1 LNKDNLYATLPKALT
16 EKQLLVKARVEDPET
31 QKSRKEIT
39 ENKSVAELSQVHSM
53 ADFPIPTTIET
64 LIEKGRNLQSAEGD
78 RSAMSSP
85 SQIKDNIYAT
95 LPRSLK
101 SELAVTTKIQ
111 DPEVVQERRE
121 IVSKKSV
128 NELSQVTQLSD
139 FPIPTPIQKMIDT
152 AQHIKDPKPEGD
164 EPKKSRPSSRGP
176 SYDIYA
182 SLPRS
187 LKSELL
193 VRSKVDEDEEKLKYR
208 QTLIETKTPA
218 ELSQIHN
225 LSEVPVPKRIEA
237 WLHGSSG
244 MDQKSTL
251 PRSKQEIKDLVYKN
265 ILPES
270 LTKPC
275 VVRSRIEDPDVL
287 LERQELQQQKSIHE
301 LSKIRNLNEF
311 PLPINVKLPDI
322 PLPSFKAKNLLKTIA
337 PAAKNNRPKP
347 NQEPFGEYTPAST
360 PRTGDL
366 LTDDEML
373 RYDMST
379 PGGDASHRDQDFGYE
394 VIGESSSPL
403 NARAAPQTAQPIPE
417 QYLQEDIPDHG
428 SPQSAIEEDSI
439 AEQYRGTPP
448 MKSKKKKPDRRSQS
462 HEVSDHVQLGDEIP
476 PPLPPK
482 RPSSVRRELRESP
495 LAAAAGQVSKSS
507 SSSRVPGG
515 SSVAHDEFL
524 SCADDPML
532 NPSSIRHSGSGHSF
546 VSARSGVSN
555 IPDQFH
561 SIASTLHSGTLVDS
575 NNMLRRDDDENT
587 LAESIV
593 DSMHSC
599 ADTMV
604 TTGEDDAAL
613 HSCADTLA
621 ESDDEIDQF
630 RDSPTPPLGSG

>member
-1 LNKDNLYATLPKALT
+1 MQRQELT
-16 EKQLLVKARVEDPET
+16 
-31 QKSRKEIT
+31 
-39 ENKSVAELSQVHSM
+39 
-53 ADFPIPTTIET
+53 
-64 LIEKGRNLQSAEGD
+64 
-78 RSAMSSP
+78 
-85 SQIKDNIYAT
+85 
-95 LPRSLK
+95 
-101 SELAVTTKIQ
+101 
-111 DPEVVQERRE
+111 
-121 IVSKKSV
+121 
-128 NELSQVTQLSD
+128 
-139 FPIPTPIQKMIDT
+139 
-152 AQHIKDPKPEGD
+152 
-164 EPKKSRPSSRGP
+164 
-176 SYDIYA
+176 
-182 SLPRS
+182 
-187 LKSELL
+187 
-193 VRSKVDEDEEKLKYR
+193 RSKSPV
-208 QTLIETKTPA
+208 
-218 ELSQIHN
+218 ELSQISS
-225 LSEVPVPKRIEA
+225 LSEFPIPKNIENMMSKKKDVDDSISNFSSVELLRSPSKAKSVHELSATIYDSLPQSLKEPVA
-237 WLHGSSG
+237 V
-244 MDQKSTL
+244 
-251 PRSKQEIKDLVYKN
+251 RSK
-265 ILPES
+265 
-270 LTKPC
+270 
-275 VVRSRIEDPDVL
+275 IEDP
-287 LERQELQQQKSIHE
+287 ELQQQRFELTRSKTPSQLAEMHTLGDIPIKGLWEGDRGRPSHRRSLSARSSSIPRNKQELKDMLYNKMLPDSLKVPVVVRVCNEDPEVLRKHQEIQQSKSVHE
-301 LSKIRNLNEF
+301 LSKISNLNEL
-311 PLPINVKLPDI
+311 PLPINIQLPDV
-322 PLPSFKAKNLLKTIA
+322 PLPSLKSLIGVIA
-337 PAAKNNRPKP
+337 RVPKKKPKP
-347 NQEPFGEYTPAST
+347 NPVIEHEDNNGGLYSTVST
-360 PRTGDL
+360 PNPDRTY
-366 LTDDEML
+366 TDDEML

-403 NARAAPQTAQPIPE
+403 NARASPQCAQPIPE

>member
-1 LNKDNLYATLPKALT
+1 
-16 EKQLLVKARVEDPET
+16 
-31 QKSRKEIT
+31 
-39 ENKSVAELSQVHSM
+39 
-53 ADFPIPTTIET
+53 
-64 LIEKGRNLQSAEGD
+64 
-78 RSAMSSP
+78 
-85 SQIKDNIYAT
+85 
-95 LPRSLK
+95 
-101 SELAVTTKIQ
+101 
-111 DPEVVQERRE
+111 
-121 IVSKKSV
+121 
-128 NELSQVTQLSD
+128 
-139 FPIPTPIQKMIDT
+139 
-152 AQHIKDPKPEGD
+152 
-164 EPKKSRPSSRGP
+164 
-176 SYDIYA
+176 
-182 SLPRS
+182 
-187 LKSELL
+187 
-193 VRSKVDEDEEKLKYR
+193 
-208 QTLIETKTPA
+208 
-218 ELSQIHN
+218 
-225 LSEVPVPKRIEA
+225 
-237 WLHGSSG
+237 

-394 VIGESSSPL
+394 VIGGESSSPL
-403 NARAAPQTAQPIPE
+403 NARAPQSAQPIPE

>member
-1 LNKDNLYATLPKALT
+1 
-16 EKQLLVKARVEDPET
+16 
-31 QKSRKEIT
+31 
-39 ENKSVAELSQVHSM
+39 
-53 ADFPIPTTIET
+53 
-64 LIEKGRNLQSAEGD
+64 
-78 RSAMSSP
+78 
-85 SQIKDNIYAT
+85 
-95 LPRSLK
+95 
-101 SELAVTTKIQ
+101 
-111 DPEVVQERRE
+111 
-121 IVSKKSV
+121 
-128 NELSQVTQLSD
+128 
-139 FPIPTPIQKMIDT
+139 
-152 AQHIKDPKPEGD
+152 
-164 EPKKSRPSSRGP
+164 
-176 SYDIYA
+176 
-182 SLPRS
+182 
-187 LKSELL
+187 
-193 VRSKVDEDEEKLKYR
+193 
-208 QTLIETKTPA
+208 
-218 ELSQIHN
+218 
-225 LSEVPVPKRIEA
+225 
-237 WLHGSSG
+237 
-244 MDQKSTL
+244 MDQKSTNGIHKRQARSLHELRGSLYDTLPKSLKAPTLVRTKNESPEVRKERSELVRNKTPTQLAKINDINDIPIPGLWREREGSSSRSKNKKKRRL

-403 NARAAPQTAQPIPE
+403 NARAPQNTQPIIPE

>member
-1 LNKDNLYATLPKALT
+1 
-16 EKQLLVKARVEDPET
+16 
-31 QKSRKEIT
+31 
-39 ENKSVAELSQVHSM
+39 M
-53 ADFPIPTTIET
+53 
-64 LIEKGRNLQSAEGD
+64 G
-78 RSAMSSP
+78 
-85 SQIKDNIYAT
+85 
-95 LPRSLK
+95 
-101 SELAVTTKIQ
+101 
-111 DPEVVQERRE
+111 
-121 IVSKKSV
+121 
-128 NELSQVTQLSD
+128 
-139 FPIPTPIQKMIDT
+139 
-152 AQHIKDPKPEGD
+152 
-164 EPKKSRPSSRGP
+164 
-176 SYDIYA
+176 
-182 SLPRS
+182 
-187 LKSELL
+187 
-193 VRSKVDEDEEKLKYR
+193 
-208 QTLIETKTPA
+208 
-218 ELSQIHN
+218 
-225 LSEVPVPKRIEA
+225 
-237 WLHGSSG
+237 
-244 MDQKSTL
+244 
-251 PRSKQEIKDLVYKN
+251 
-265 ILPES
+265 
-270 LTKPC
+270 C

-311 PLPINVKLPDI
+311 PLPINIKLPDI

-403 NARAAPQTAQPIPE
+403 NARAPQNAQH
-417 QYLQEDIPDHG
+417 IPDHG
-428 SPQSAIEEDSI
+428 SPQSVIEEDSI

-495 LAAAAGQVSKSS
+495 LAAAAAGQVSKSS

-630 RDSPTPPLGSG
+630 RDSPPPPLGSG